1 MSDSNREANVRLK
14 YSIDESALKQV
25 DKAGADLDAR
35 LKSITKSAGALGDAA
50 DRSGQALRDSFASS
64 ERSAS
69 KLGDAIAKAKD
80 KAERLAKTKP
90 GSFNDLRGDL
100 LGGSPAAPGSGGS
113 GVGVESLRR
122 TGGALSQLGLGDVGG
137 AITRAGDI
145 GQVGKEVKAI
155 TDQFGALGGQLQG
168 MGGIIGTV
176 AADGAA
182 AAGGLGATAAGM
194 GAVIAVAAPVVV
206 VLGAIALGLKLLSDG
221 AADGKKN
228 LEAALG
234 SQKGYYEFAATAST
248 EEAQARVASLQ
259 STREAQLK
267 AANETEGALKQLE
280 QALHVTRDV
289 GIALPRELGDGFRIL
304 TKQLDENKKS
314 ILDTDSALGR
324 LGGGLASGAFAANQ
338 AAIDLK
344 RSGEAQLQMAAFA
357 RTASTEQLQARITEN
372 AETIKTTEALLAQA
386 QAQAAAHPESAKAA
400 DLVVE
405 YSGRLVD
412 LRATQNA
419 LTGDTGRLIAA
430 REAERN
436 AVKGIEDAI
445 KHEIDFNKLRRTA
458 SAEQIQGQI
467 ADLKAERDARQKH
480 QAELQARAE
489 KEGPDGSAAK
499 ALKENQDRVK
509 EIDRDLGELTGT
521 VLDQAKANDEQKK
534 AAEGAK
540 KAASDYAQS
549 LERTD
554 EITKRAAR
562 AQRDFNDETARIA
575 RDRARGDLRE
585 GQDLARRNTREG
597 RALALSERREAE
609 DITRDRAK
617 RLADILKESGNA
629 EVEAQKQEAKDAAK
643 FRQDQQRAT
652 ADHYD
657 KLADIER
664 NRLDA
669 VFDAATNLDATA
681 VFRAQRD
688 ALRSTDA
695 ENRDFGKT
703 QGRAAED
710 QQQREQEAAQQRAV
724 ERENRLK
731 AFQEQLADED
741 AQRAIAQARRAEDR
755 AIKVQEESEDRAITK
770 ARRDE
775 DRAIQDADR
784 KASRDKQIADE
795 QDALKK
801 ESDIRKK
808 ALTAATK
815 DEESFWKGFGDDA
828 SAALDQARQ
837 ALARFKNDAAS
848 VGSGGS
854 QASAGSQSAGKA
866 VTPSQ
871 RVIVQTKTVT
881 TYQRRNLLDGFAE
894 GGDPPLGRPVLVGEG
909 GPEMVQFDRPARV
922 IPADQTLS
930 ALSALGRQAGGRSVQ
945 IGSLS
950 VPVTVTGNAGG
961 ITPAQIQQAVVDALY
976 QAIPETIGGVN

>member
-1 MSDSNREANVRLK
+1 MADSDRETNVRLR
-14 YSIDESALKQV
+14 YDVDNASLNRAVNSIDKL
-25 DKAGADLDAR
+25 DKSLQGL
-35 LKSITKSAGALGDAA
+35 
-50 DRSGQALRDSFASS
+50 
-64 ERSAS
+64 
-69 KLGDAIAKAKD
+69 AKD
-80 KAERLAKTKP
+80 NDKVAASAKEAGKALTDSAKTT
-90 GSFNDLRGDL
+90 
-100 LGGSPAAPGSGGS
+100 PAKSNL
-113 GVGVESLRR
+113 GVESLRR

-137 AITRAGDI
+137 AVTKVGDI
-145 GQVGKEVKAI
+145 GQVGKEIKAI

-176 AADGAA
+176 ASEGAA

-194 GAVIAVAAPVVV
+194 GAVIAVAAPVVA

-221 AADGKKN
+221 AADGKKS

-259 STREAQLK
+259 STRESQLK

-304 TKQLDENKKS
+304 TKQLDDNKAA
-314 ILDTDSALGR
+314 LRETDSALGR
-324 LGGGLASGAFAANQ
+324 LGGGLQSGAFAANQ
-338 AAIDLK
+338 AAVDLK
-344 RSGEAQLQMAAFA
+344 RTGEAQLQVAAFA
-357 RTASTEQLQARITEN
+357 RTAGTEQLNARIAEN

-400 DLVVE
+400 ELVAE
-405 YSGRLVD
+405 YTGRLGD
-412 LRATQNA
+412 LRAVQTA
-419 LTGDTGRLIAA
+419 LTGDTGKLIAA

-458 SAEQIQGQI
+458 SAEQVQGQI
-467 ADLKAERDARQKH
+467 ADLQAERDVRQKH

-499 ALKENQDRVK
+499 ALKENQDRIK
-509 EIDRDLGELTGT
+509 DIDRDLGELTGT

-540 KAASDYAQS
+540 QAASDYSQS

-575 RDRARGDLRE
+575 RDRQRGDLRE
-585 GQDLARRNTREG
+585 SQDLARRNAREG

-609 DITRDRAK
+609 DIARDRAK
-617 RLADILKESGNA
+617 RLAAIQKESDQADA
-629 EVEAQKQEAKDAAK
+629 EARQQDAKDAAK
-643 FRQDQQRAT
+643 FRLDQQRAT
-652 ADHYD
+652 ADHFD
-657 KLADIER
+657 RLADIER

-688 ALRSTDA
+688 ALRSTQD
-695 ENRDFGKT
+695 ENRNFGKD

-710 QQQREQEAAQQRAV
+710 EQIRQQEAAQQRAV

-741 AQRAIAQARRAEDR
+741 AQRAIDQARRAEDR
-755 AIKVQEESEDRAITK
+755 AIKAQEDAEDRAITQ
-770 ARRDE
+770 ARREE

-801 ESDIRKK
+801 ETDIRKK
-808 ALTAATK
+808 ALAAATK

-828 SAALDQARQ
+828 SAAMDQARQ
-837 ALARFKNDAAS
+837 ALARFKSDAAS
-848 VGSGGS
+848 TGSSGG
-854 QASAGSQSAGKA
+854 QGSAGSQSAGKA
-866 VTPSQ
+866 VTPGQ
-871 RVIVQTKTVT
+871 RVIVQTKTTT

-894 GGDPPLGRPVLVGEG
+894 GGDPPVGRPVMVGELG
-909 GPEMVQFDRPARV
+909 AEAVIFKDPARV
-922 IPADQTLS
+922 ISADQTRS
-930 ALSALGRQAGGRSVQ
+930 ALNAFGRQGGGNRSVQ
-945 IGSLS
+945 IGTIS
-950 VPVTVTGNAGG
+950 VPVSIQGGAGNLTLAD
-961 ITPAQIQQAVVDALY
+961 IQQAVVDKMFEI
-976 QAIPETIGGVN
+976 IPDVVAPGGAY